1 MRKIKTV
8 FFGDSFV
15 GCPGLPA
22 TETWPALVETAL
34 RRKFSQRVDLDFLV
48 RDATAENTR
57 GALERMQKDVQFE
70 APDIVIVLFG
80 TNDST
85 HWLSNRGAPLVSQSA
100 FRANLEEIIDRCR
113 RFDIPRVI
121 FVTNHRVA
129 LDRFDINGLSPDQNT
144 EIYDAITRDV
154 AARATCRIADVRMSC
169 AGLDPRSICQEDLI
183 HVNSRGAALY
193 ADTVTPIMIEVIEG
207 LLALDDAS
215 IPDHAYH

>member
-1 MRKIKTV
+1 VRKIKTV
-8 FFGDSFV
+8 FFGDSFI

-22 TETWPALVETAL
+22 TGTWPSLVAAAL
-34 RRKFSQRVDLDFLV
+34 RRKFAQRVDLDFLV

-70 APDIVIVLFG
+70 APDIVIAQYG

-121 FVTNHRVA
+121 FVTNHCVA

-154 AARATCRIADVRMSC
+154 AARATCKIADVRKNC
-169 AGLDPRSICQEDLI
+169 ADIDPRSICQDDLI
-183 HVNSRGAALY
+183 HVNAQGAVLY
-193 ADTVTPIMIEVIEG
+193 ADTVTPIMIDVIEG
-207 LLALDDAS
+207 LLALNDARV
-215 IPDHAYH
+215 PEHAYN